1 MASESIKFRLFL
13 LFLSIMPSVS
23 KKPVLKSKSLK
34 IRESAINLLRI
45 PTGIPGFDELVE
57 GGFPER
63 QVIMLT
69 GSCGTGKSTFAMNF
83 LVNGALNGETGVYV
97 SLEENIEDN
106 IKEMA
111 LFGWP
116 IDSLM
121 REKKLVIIKPELYD
135 FEKLVESIE
144 DIVSKLKAKRLVV
157 DSSSLI
163 GLYFKDAF
171 KVRKA
176 MVQLNYVLKKVG
188 CTSVVISEIK
198 ENEQA
203 LSTYGVEEFVADG
216 VIVLY
221 CQKKENLY
229 TRALAIRKM
238 RSTNHSMRVHPMQIK
253 RPGGITV
260 FASEEVFN
268 EF

>member
-1 MASESIKFRLFL
+1 MFVIMAAA
-13 LFLSIMPSVS
+13 S
-23 KKPVLKSKSLK
+23 KKQELAGASLDSVK
-34 IRESAINLLRI
+34 RI
-45 PTGIPGFDELVE
+45 QTGIQGFDELVE
-57 GGFPER
+57 GGIPANSL
-63 QVIMLT
+63 VVLT

-83 LVNGALNGETGVYV
+83 LVQGALNGEPGLYI
-97 SLEENIEDN
+97 SLEENVDDN
-106 IKEMA
+106 IQEMT

-116 IDSLM
+116 IKKLIE
-121 REKKLVIIKPELYD
+121 EKKLAITQPELYD
-135 FEKLVESIE
+135 FDKLVTHIE
-144 DIVSKLKAKRLVV
+144 DFVSKLKAKRIVI

-176 MVQLNYVLKKVG
+176 MVDLETMLKRLN
-188 CTSVVISEIK
+188 CTAMVINEVK
-198 ENEQA
+198 EGDA
-203 LSTYGVEEFVADG
+203 GLSTYGVEEFIADG

-229 TRALAIRKM
+229 TRAINIRKM
-238 RSTNHSMRVHPMQIK
+238 RSTNHSMKIHPIHIK

-260 FASEEVFN
+260 FASEEVFT

>member
-1 MASESIKFRLFL
+1 MPASL
-13 LFLSIMPSVS
+13 
-23 KKPVLKSKSLK
+23 KKPVEKPKQQ
-34 IRESAINLLRI
+34 EALLSRVE
-45 PTGIPGFDELVE
+45 TGILGFDELIE
-57 GGFPER
+57 GGIPES
-63 QVIMLT
+63 QVIMIT
-69 GSCGTGKSTFAMNF
+69 GACGTGKSTFAMNF
-83 LVNGALNGETGVYV
+83 LVSGALRGETGVYV
-97 SLEENIEDN
+97 SLEENVDDN
-106 IKEMA
+106 IREMSM
-111 LFGWP
+111 FGWP
-116 IDSLM
+116 VDSLM
-121 REKKLVIIKPELYD
+121 SEKKLVIIKPELYD

-144 DIVSKLKAKRLVV
+144 DIVSRFKAKRLVV

-176 MVQLNYVLKKVG
+176 MVQLNSVLKRVG
-188 CTSVVISEIK
+188 CTSMVISEIK
-198 ENEQA
+198 ENEEA

-238 RSTNHSMRVHPMQIK
+238 RSTNHSMRVHPLQIK
-253 RPGGITV
+253 RPGGVTV
-260 FASEEVFN
+260 FASEEVFT